1 VEAGIMLLSEQRPAR
16 QSFPPLLGP
25 STVN

>member
-1 VEAGIMLLSEQRPAR
+1 MMLLIAQRPAR